1 MDIRERGIERG
12 SIVRYMRERKREKK
26 KNPSL
31 SIGSDAGY
39 FGLALIQSDTHCW
52 MTETMTVSTPRNHAR
67 NALISWIVDAIG
79 TIAVVA
85 LLFSWLIDLQ
95 TPQQPS
101 YLSKSFLQHGF
112 CLSSPRLLEDT
123 HFSCCLFDVFC
134 GFLFMF
140 AAVKGK
146 IPLSSL
152 GFASYFFAHSYGH
165 HALSQKS
172 NTRQNEMIKPDEM
185 VTLACILAIGPW
197 SSASFLVK
205 SKKLSNTSANMFATM
220 TLAGLVSIYAY
231 LIKNPKFGLLYIN
244 ISITISALLPKML
257 LVGFR
262 SEEDVA
268 LRTSGFHWASVASNL
283 FVTCAVMCEPFFCDS
298 FIERIGGH
306 FIFDL
311 ALAIDVI
318 VKTFIVPKDSE
329 IHFIGKMKTK

>member
-1 MDIRERGIERG
+1 
-12 SIVRYMRERKREKK
+12 
-26 KNPSL
+26 
-31 SIGSDAGY
+31 
-39 FGLALIQSDTHCW
+39 
-52 MTETMTVSTPRNHAR
+52 MTETMTVSTPR

-79 TIAVVA
+79 TIAVVV
-85 LLFSWLIDLQ
+85 LLISWLIDLQ

-112 CLSSPRLLEDT
+112 CLSSPQIFEDT
-123 HFSCCLFDVFC
+123 HFSCSLLDAFC
-134 GFLFMF
+134 GFLFIF
-140 AAVKGK
+140 SAVKGK
-146 IPLSSL
+146 MPSSSL
-152 GFASYFFAHSYGH
+152 GFASYFFAHAYGH
-165 HALSQKS
+165 HELSQKS
-172 NTRQNEMIKPDEM
+172 NTREDEMIKPDEM
-185 VTLACILAIGPW
+185 ITLACILAIGPW

-205 SKKLSNTSANMFATM
+205 SKKMSNTSANIFATV
-220 TLAGLVSIYAY
+220 TLACLVSIYAF

-283 FVTCAVMCEPFFCDS
+283 FVSCAVMCEPFFCDS
-298 FIERIGGH
+298 FIKRIGGH

-318 VKTFIVPKDSE
+318 VKTFMVPKDIE